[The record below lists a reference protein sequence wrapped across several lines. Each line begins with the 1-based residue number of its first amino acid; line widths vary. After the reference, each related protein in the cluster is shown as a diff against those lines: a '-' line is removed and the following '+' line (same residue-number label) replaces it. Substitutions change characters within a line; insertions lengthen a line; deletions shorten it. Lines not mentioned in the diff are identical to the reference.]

1 MGKKQAKKKVAKKKA
16 TKKAVKNVEVK
27 YSYIDKEGE
36 NIYLKAHVY
45 NKIMT
50 SHSNEVLLKKDKELL
65 GMKKTMLEHEKQ
77 KTIEQYDK
85 AIKENISTSKDIDE
99 KIKEKKIQYKEQ
111 LKRIQIELGSENQA
125 FSIVDEDTYKIMLEN

>member
-1 MGKKQAKKKVAKKKA
+1 MGKKKAKKKVAKKKV
-16 TKKAVKNVEVK
+16 TKKAVKSVEVK